1 MTPKLI
7 LFLVTLFTVI
17 HISLGAPVHNLIPRV
32 TDGCY
37 MVLSPN
43 PTTDLLVGYQGGTYK
58 INVKFGD
65 GAKADRDKAYAGT
78 NPNFKFTY
86 NEGDLNKCGK
96 TTEQYTLQELMKDKP
111 NAVVKDPLSES
122 LHDLLTGSK
131 DPHCV
136 NNHNASMKSQGVEWY
151 TFIFGTDLVKAKN
164 AFDALNQELVDF
176 GKSTFTNEAEVKDWA
191 KKFVI
196 NVEGHLST

>member
-1 MTPKLI
+1 
-7 LFLVTLFTVI
+7 
-17 HISLGAPVHNLIPRV
+17 
-32 TDGCY
+32 

-96 TTEQYTLQELMKDKP
+96 TTEHYTLQELMKDKP
-111 NAVVKDPLSES
+111 NAVVKDPLS
-122 LHDLLTGSK
+122 
-131 DPHCV
+131 
-136 NNHNASMKSQGVEWY
+136 VEWY

-191 KKFVI
+191 KKFVT